1 MIKLIKQLKNF
12 TNSRVKRLDSLVI
25 KSFVGPLVLT
35 FVIAVFVLLMQFIWK
50 YIDDIA
56 GKGLSVG
63 IIMELL
69 LDASATFVP
78 MALPIA
84 VLFASIMTMG
94 NMGEHYELVAIK
106 GGGIPLWRIMIPM
119 GVIVAILTVLAFF
132 FANNV
137 MPSAVLKY
145 RATLYDIT
153 RKKPA
158 LNIKPGEYYS
168 EIDGFVIRVN
178 EKEPNGNILHDITIY
193 DQRKNA
199 SHPDI
204 IIAKNG
210 VMQVS
215 PDERYMLFT
224 LYDGCSYNENID
236 RGRTES
242 PLFTRVFFK
251 KNLLSIDL
259 SSFAFNKSDESIFQ
273 GGYQMMNLSQLDSNV
288 VRLKK
293 SNKEESIRQRSNFLL
308 TSKDKNKGTMI
319 DMSLI
324 TRTMDHN
331 QLSHLYRDA
340 IVRSERTRSD
350 AKLYAESHEAQTVY
364 INRHY
369 IEWHRKFTLS
379 LACIVLFFVGAPF
392 GSIVRKGGLGLPL
405 VASVIFFVLYYVIGM
420 IGEKAVREG
429 AIGPWG
435 MWISTFVMLPIGIA
449 LTYRAVRY

>member
-1 MIKLIKQLKNF
+1 M
-12 TNSRVKRLDSLVI
+12 VI

-119 GVIVAILTVLAFF
+119 GVIVALLTILAFF
-132 FANNV
+132 FANSV

-145 RATLYDIT
+145 RATLYEIT

-193 DQRKNA
+193 DQRNNA

-204 IIAKNG
+204 IVAKNG

-224 LYDGCSYNENID
+224 LYDGCSYSENIE

-242 PLFTRVFFK
+242 PLFTRVFFD

-293 SNKEESIRQRSNFLL
+293 SNKEEAKRQCSNFLL
-308 TSKDKNKGTMI
+308 TSKNKNNGTMV
-319 DMSLI
+319 DMTTI
-324 TRTMDHN
+324 MATMEYN
-331 QLSHLYRDA
+331 KLNHLYRDA
-340 IVRSERTRSD
+340 IARSERTRSD
-350 AKLYAESHEAQTVY
+350 AKLYAESHDAQTIY

-420 IGEKAVREG
+420 IAEKAVREG
-429 AIGPWG
+429 AIGSWG
-435 MWISTFVMLPIGIA
+435 MWISTFVMLPIGII